1 MGATLF
7 GILLVTLAISAV
19 IAVVIVRN
27 SRARAQARL
36 EEVPGRVLRSM
47 AATCLGRESAGPG
60 QVKGTGTLV
69 LTDAEVAFA
78 QWRPAHLIRIPR
90 PAIAEVDTTRT
101 HLGKTMN
108 ADMLRIR
115 WSASEGDDTV
125 AFFVRDLDPW
135 LSDLGGRRGDDAQ
148 P

>member
-1 MGATLF
+1 MGVTLF
-7 GILLVTLAISAV
+7 GILLITLAVSAL

-27 SRARAQARL
+27 GRSKALARL
-36 EEVPGRVLRSM
+36 DEVPGPVRRSM
-47 AATCLGRESAGPG
+47 AATCLGVESAGLG

-78 QWRPAHLIRIPR
+78 QWRPDHLIRVPR
-90 PAIAEVDTTRT
+90 SAIAEVDTTRSY
-101 HLGKTMN
+101 LGKTMN

-115 WSASEGDDTV
+115 WTDEGNPDTV
-125 AFFVRDLDPW
+125 AFFVRELDPW
-135 LSDLGGRRGDDAQ
+135 LADLGGHRGADSE

>member
-1 MGATLF
+1 MGVTLF
-7 GILLVTLAISAV
+7 GILLVTLAVSAV

-27 SRARAQARL
+27 GRTKALARL
-36 EEVPGRVLRSM
+36 EEVPGPVRRSM
-47 AATCLGRESAGPG
+47 AATCLGVESAGAG

-78 QWRPAHLIRIPR
+78 QWRPDRLIRVPR
-90 PAIAEVDTTRT
+90 SAIAEVDTTRSY
-101 HLGKTMN
+101 LGKTMN

-115 WSASEGDDTV
+115 WTDKGNPDTV
-125 AFFVRDLDPW
+125 AFFIRELDPW
-135 LSDLGGRRGDDAQ
+135 LADLGGRRGADSE

>member
-1 MGATLF
+1 MGVTLF
-7 GILLVTLAISAV
+7 GILLVTLAVSAV

-27 SRARAQARL
+27 GRAKALARL
-36 EEVPGRVLRSM
+36 EEVPGPVRRSM
-47 AATCLGRESAGPG
+47 AATCLGVESAGAG

-78 QWRPAHLIRIPR
+78 QWRPDRLIRVPR
-90 PAIAEVDTTRT
+90 SAIAEVDTTRSY
-101 HLGKTMN
+101 LGKTLN

-115 WSASEGDDTV
+115 WTAQGNPDTV
-125 AFFVRDLDPW
+125 AFFIRELDPW
-135 LSDLGGRRGDDAQ
+135 LADLGGQRGPDSE